1 MRQIEAFDILTNSI
15 RKYLHEAQA
24 NGSRN
29 RLLQIIS
36 PCDPLNLQP
45 LISEFDQLQNSTPR
59 LEKLFERT
67 TEILD
72 TWNTF
77 VQLPKDG
84 ESLCYRIDESC
95 KIWLKSAGID
105 PEQWSEGSDY
115 LIYTW
120 DSTAHIINEVNGYLR
135 RKIRPGAVP
144 QAKENKLIN
153 NISSYIERA
162 IKATIQTFTETFSYR
177 PDETALRL
185 FLKQEIKYLKAQ
197 EIDFKNKCETDQ
209 CEAARREIQEY
220 FNKCNDQMQRI
231 ELDINACVTNA
242 KPQNMVNDYARY
254 CLYSSFHKDLL
265 NDAKASPEACATDKR
280 TANRP
285 KAEPKSVIDLISEAK
300 IEECFKQKF
309 IDLLKA
315 EFIDS
320 KPKEFTLMLKSM
332 KAQGILKPSD
342 NIVYYEA
349 FEAYFGKKYGT
360 TEAKNK
366 TLRAKYDERVLDYK
380 QRITNIINKSKTI

>member
-1 MRQIEAFDILTNSI
+1 MRQIEAFDILTKSI
-15 RKYLHEAQA
+15 QKYLHAAQL

-29 RLLQIIS
+29 NALLIIA

-67 TEILD
+67 GEILD
-72 TWNTF
+72 AWNTF

-84 ESLCYRIDESC
+84 ESLCYRIDESY

-120 DSTAHIINEVNGYLR
+120 DGTAHIINEVNGYLR
-135 RKIRPGAVP
+135 QKIGA
-144 QAKENKLIN
+144 KK
-153 NISSYIERA
+153 S
-162 IKATIQTFTETFSYR
+162 
-177 PDETALRL
+177 TA
-185 FLKQEIKYLKAQ
+185 
-197 EIDFKNKCETDQ
+197 
-209 CEAARREIQEY
+209 
-220 FNKCNDQMQRI
+220 
-231 ELDINACVTNA
+231 
-242 KPQNMVNDYARY
+242 
-254 CLYSSFHKDLL
+254 S
-265 NDAKASPEACATDKR
+265 ATDKR

-300 IEECFKQKF
+300 IEKCFKQKF

-320 KPKEFTLMLKSM
+320 TPKVFSLMVKAM
-332 KAQGILKPSD
+332 KQEGILIPSD
-342 NIVYYEA
+342 NIVYYKA
-349 FEAYFGKKYGT
+349 FEAYFGKEYGS

-366 TLRAKYDERVLDYK
+366 PMRAKNDKDVLLGYK
-380 QRITNIINKSKTI
+380 TQIGNIINKSKTI

>member
-1 MRQIEAFDILTNSI
+1 MKQIEAFDILTNSI

-209 CEAARREIQEY
+209 CEAARRKIQEY
-220 FNKCNDQMQRI
+220 FNNCNDQMQRI
-231 ELDINACVTNA
+231 ELDINACVTNS
-242 KPQNMVNDYARY
+242 KPQNMVNDYAVA
-254 CLYSSFHKDLL
+254 CLYSLFHKDLL
-265 NDAKASPEACATDKR
+265 NEGKDSTKASNTIKSKAGKLTQPQIALIYYFNDEIISPDNADAIATNYGFTSKESGHKIYQAFTYWSKNSNRHAVNDISRNILSNKITKFESIEPYIKGEENKR
-280 TANRP
+280 
-285 KAEPKSVIDLISEAK
+285 KLLAEI
-300 IEECFKQKF
+300 Q
-309 IDLLKA
+309 
-315 EFIDS
+315 
-320 KPKEFTLMLKSM
+320 
-332 KAQGILKPSD
+332 
-342 NIVYYEA
+342 
-349 FEAYFGKKYGT
+349 
-360 TEAKNK
+360 
-366 TLRAKYDERVLDYK
+366 TLRAALDPD
-380 QRITNIINKSKTI
+380 